1 MRGEHMRNYGR
12 SDRSTFVA
20 VGLVVISFLMMTFDI
35 RSSSQGVG
43 GTLRTGVQAMVA
55 PIQNAMN
62 AVIDPVVDFADGLA
76 NLAGLRLENDRLRS
90 RIEDLERDVVH
101 VENLE
106 ADVAE
111 LGELLALQLLGDL
124 QDIAVN
130 AEVTGRGGTFEQ
142 SFTINK
148 GTVDGIQIGQ
158 PVVDARGALVGVI
171 SEVTERSASVIP
183 ITSRQAPGVT
193 VRLPNGV
200 RGSVE
205 GQGTGRLIL
214 SILDAGERVLEGQLL
229 QTFGPYGSSD
239 AYPKGLDVGTVLS
252 SATPQSGSI
261 RVQVEPLADLDRI
274 EFVAVIPWPPDPGGT
289 TAETETQTTTPALD
303 ENGNP
308 IPEPDAESSEGE
320 TTKETTP

>member
-1 MRGEHMRNYGR
+1 MRSYGR
-12 SDRSTFVA
+12 SDRSSFVA

-43 GTLRTGVQAMVA
+43 GTLRNGVQTVVA
-55 PIQNAMN
+55 PLQSAMN

-76 NLAGLRLENDRLRS
+76 NLAGLRLENERLRS

-101 VENLE
+101 VANLE
-106 ADVAE
+106 ADVSE
-111 LGELLALQLLGDL
+111 LSELLDLQLLGNL
-124 QDIAVN
+124 QNIAVN
-130 AEVTGRGGTFEQ
+130 AEVTARGGTFEQ

-148 GTVDGIQIGQ
+148 GTVDGVQLGQ
-158 PVVDARGALVGVI
+158 PVVDARGALVGVV
-171 SEVTERSASVIP
+171 SDVAEHSASVIP
-183 ITSRQAPGVT
+183 ITSRQAPAVT

-214 SILDAGERVLEGQLL
+214 SILDANQRVLEGQLL
-229 QTFGPYGSSD
+229 QTFGPFGSSD
-239 AYPKGLDVGTVLS
+239 AYPKGLDVGTVLIS
-252 SATPQSGSI
+252 STPQAGTI

-274 EFVAVIPWPPDPGGT
+274 EFVAVIPWPPDLEDTAPGSENG
-289 TAETETQTTTPALD
+289 AELPALD

-308 IPEPDAESSEGE
+308 IPESDAESPEGE
-320 TTKETTP
+320 SNEETTP